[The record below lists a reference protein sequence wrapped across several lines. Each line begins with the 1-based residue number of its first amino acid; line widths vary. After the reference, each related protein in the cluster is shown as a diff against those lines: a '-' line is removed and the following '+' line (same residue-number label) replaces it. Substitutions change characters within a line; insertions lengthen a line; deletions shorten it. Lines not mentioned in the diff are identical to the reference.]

1 MLNKEK
7 LPYDLREKIGYIP
20 QKAFLFSGTVQDNLI
35 MGKKD
40 ASLQEMQHALEIA
53 QAKTFIDILPEKLLT
68 LVSQG
73 GTNFSGGQK
82 ARLSIARELMGDKP
96 ILIMDESTANLDKQ
110 TAIQI
115 EQNILSNPTLTVIM
129 ITHHLYDESRDLL
142 DQIIQL

>member
-1 MLNKEK
+1 
-7 LPYDLREKIGYIP
+7 
-20 QKAFLFSGTVQDNLI
+20 
-35 MGKKD
+35 
-40 ASLQEMQHALEIA
+40 
-53 QAKTFIDILPEKLLT
+53 
-68 LVSQG
+68 
-73 GTNFSGGQK
+73 
-82 ARLSIARELMGDKP
+82 ELMGDKP